1 MHILLGGL
9 FLGVQMRKNQVT
21 MKKRNSLQINLV
33 EALIQFKKEHHGLL
47 KLHVPLGEGEER
59 GF

>member
-1 MHILLGGL
+1 
-9 FLGVQMRKNQVT
+9 MRKNQVT